1 VTVSDA
7 LPTGNTLEIARAY
20 TAQGLSVIPVK
31 ADGSKAPKLSGWREY
46 AVRLATDAELTT
58 WFENRIQ
65 PAGIGLVCGAAS
77 GNLVVLDFEHKGGAC
92 VFSEWRTGL
101 DPALA
106 AYLTTCP
113 IVRTPS
119 GGRHVW
125 VRLPELVE
133 GGKLARFANGKT
145 KIEVRGEG
153 HQVLVPGCPLACH
166 ASGEPYAFESWG
178 WVQ

>member
-1 VTVSDA
+1 VTVSEA
-7 LPTGNTLEIARAY
+7 IQIGAGLEIARAY
-20 TAQGLSVIPVK
+20 VSQGLSIIPVR
-31 ADGSKAPKLSGWREY
+31 ADGSKAPLLSGWREY
-46 AVRLATDAELTT
+46 ATRLPADEELQK
-58 WFENRIQ
+58 WFGNRIQ
-65 PAGIGLVCGAAS
+65 PPGLGLVCGAAS

-101 DPALA
+101 EPALA

-113 IVRTPS
+113 ITRTPS

-153 HQVLVPGCPLACH
+153 HQVLVPGCPLGCH
-166 ASGEPYAFESWG
+166 SSGEPYAFESWG